1 MTSSYLHVWVR
12 HGTTNLFKFIITVPT
27 YMLPICT
34 YLYATF
40 MYLPLWYLCVP
51 TYMGAVMHFTH
62 QLEDRKK
69 VNSCKQSFAVCFAA
83 FLFFSPLAFSFLRN
97 SRYCLNCACNYSY
110 LERVQLIK
118 KEMFFVLIGPS
129 LPRLATICFSFLWN
143 GIRTF
148 EFDFLLS
155 VQYRR
160 PTFKNLCKKEFEYS
174 KYGKKLTRNYVITTS
189 SILRCLA

>member
-1 MTSSYLHVWVR
+1 MC
-12 HGTTNLFKFIITVPT
+12 TTLG
-27 YMLPICT
+27 
-34 YLYATF
+34 
-40 MYLPLWYLCVP
+40 YLPLCIYVYLSMCTYLCVP

-118 KEMFFVLIGPS
+118 KEMFFV
-129 LPRLATICFSFLWN
+129 
-143 GIRTF
+143 
-148 EFDFLLS
+148 
-155 VQYRR
+155 
-160 PTFKNLCKKEFEYS
+160 
-174 KYGKKLTRNYVITTS
+174 
-189 SILRCLA
+189 